1 MMKILTVFALTSL
14 LSLSMDAQTRTE
26 RVDPRNDR
34 GSTTVG
40 LDYRDFEEAA
50 SDAVQSII
58 RSGAVDHPDGSR
70 YVLTISRITNDT
82 MQRIDTDQLI
92 KKIRIELVNSRKVVV
107 TTAVSGSGSGPEDI
121 ASQVVREDL
130 RGNAEFD
137 QSRVQR
143 TGTLVAPD
151 LSLSGKIL
159 QRNITIDRRRQQI
172 EYYFQLTLTDLETGL
187 ALWENEYPIIKRTN
201 SKRPAW

>member
-1 MMKILTVFALTSL
+1 MKILMLAGL
-14 LSLSMDAQTRTE
+14 LLATGPVWPGKTE
-26 RVDPRNDR
+26 KVDPRNDR

-40 LDYRDFEEAA
+40 LDYRDFEDAA

-58 RSGAVDHPDGSR
+58 SSGAVTNPAGGR
-70 YVLTISRITNDT
+70 YVLMISRVTNDT

-92 KKIRIELVNSRKVVV
+92 KKIRIELVRSGKVAV
-107 TTAVSGSGSGPEDI
+107 TTAVSDAGAEDS
-121 ASQVVREDL
+121 ASFAVREDL
-130 RGNAEFD
+130 RGNSEFD

-151 LSLSGKIL
+151 ISLSGKIL
-159 QRNITIDRRRQQI
+159 QRNLTVDRHQEQV

-187 ALWENEYPIIKRTN
+187 ATWENEYPIIKRTN
-201 SKRPAW
+201 GRRAAW